1 MKEKLHSLQHCRA
14 PLKEIEQALKDRK
27 MTTGQLAFLALSS
40 ILQHPDFPESL
51 IEKFQTYKFS
61 NQVFGVCYP
70 LLIRR
75 RDWTKSAQYYY
86 SDYLKCKGKLY
97 CLTNTWTTANRGK
110 LESWIRKNIIDIDE
124 QRSNWFSNKKTSK
137 KKSILDATGSQING
151 VKIKRVQALP
161 YNNKLI
167 INCNILQTANC
178 DYKLHEIVITKRY
191 LAIIKNKDYECAVQV
206 KALNHII
213 VFKISAKQLYKIFVE
228 NFDNFSYGLHDQFWH
243 FRINITNAKI
253 CNAIGSLDIE
263 FSRCSVYEL
272 KKELPS
278 TPLGD
283 YTQIPGMNLCV
294 SKAES

>member
-1 MKEKLHSLQHCRA
+1 MESFLDQHHHVGQPCVHLHCSGSAVKALLAHLPAGNPRPNRHLSLVPVIPARQKH
-14 PLKEIEQALKDRK
+14 
-27 MTTGQLAFLALSS
+27 
-40 ILQHPDFPESL
+40 
-51 IEKFQTYKFS
+51 
-61 NQVFGVCYP
+61 
-70 LLIRR
+70 
-75 RDWTKSAQYYY
+75 TKG
-86 SDYLKCKGKLY
+86 D
-97 CLTNTWTTANRGK
+97 
-110 LESWIRKNIIDIDE
+110 ESWIRKNIIDIDE

-137 KKSILDATGSQING
+137 KKSILEAAGSQING
-151 VKIKRVQALP
+151 VKIKRVQTLP
-161 YNNKLI
+161 PNNKLI

-178 DYKLHEIVITKRY
+178 NYKLHEIVITKRY

-253 CNAIGSLDIE
+253 CNAIGRQDIE

-272 KKELPS
+272 KEELPS

-294 SKAES
+294 SKA